1 MLRRRD
7 EDETFFT
14 VVVTISIFWTVSG
27 LAQPSVYIADT
38 VSDNVSVLGCPGG
51 DITDTIPVGDT
62 TFGTVISPDGD
73 LLYVT
78 NIFDN
83 NVSVIETATNT
94 VVDTITVGTFPNAAA
109 ITPVNH

>member
-1 MLRRRD
+1 
-7 EDETFFT
+7 
-14 VVVTISIFWTVSG
+14 
-27 LAQPSVYIADT
+27 
-38 VSDNVSVLGCPGG
+38 
-51 DITDTIPVGDT
+51 
-62 TFGTVISPDGD
+62 DGD

>member
-1 MLRRRD
+1 M
-7 EDETFFT
+7 
-14 VVVTISIFWTVSG
+14 
-27 LAQPSVYIADT
+27 YITNGD
-38 VSDNVSVLGCPGG
+38 SDDVSVISCPSG
-51 DITDTIPVGDT
+51 DVIDTIPVGDT
-62 TFGTVISPDGD
+62 LFGTVISPDGD